1 MPTVLQ
7 FRRGTTAQN
16 DAFTGAVGE
25 ISVDTD
31 KDTLRVHDG
40 STAGGSELLTAS
52 STSTLTNKTL
62 TSANV
67 TTALLPTTADGAALG
82 SASKEFSDLFLADAG
97 TIQFGND
104 QDITLTH
111 VADTGINLRATSTSG
126 NSGAGMVMTMQTGD
140 TTIATNDTLGAIKF
154 QAPDDS
160 SGTDAILV
168 AGEIRVQAEGNFS
181 SSSNASRIAFYTGAS
196 EAATEKFQMRS
207 NGDLRL
213 ITDSAKVQFGADQD
227 VHLEHDPDDGLILK
241 STATADD
248 NPVLLTLQTGETDI
262 QVNDI
267 IGSIRWQAP
276 DEATGTDSNLVCA
289 AIDAVSAGD
298 FAIDNNTTNMSFK
311 LGVSETATE
320 KMRLESDGELFL
332 TPTAILLIK
341 NSSGTT
347 LKTINGVGNIS

>member
-7 FRRGTTAQN
+7 FRRGTTGQN
-16 DAFTGAVGE
+16 DLFTGANGE

-31 KDTLRVHDG
+31 KKTMRIHDG
-40 STAGGSELLTAS
+40 STAGGSELLTS
-52 STSTLTNKTL
+52 SLTATLTNKTL
-62 TSANV
+62 TSPNI
-67 TTALLPTTADGAALG
+67 TTSILPTSADGATIG
-82 SASKEFSDLFLADAG
+82 SASKEFSDLFLADG
-97 TIQFGND
+97 STIQFGND
-104 QDITLTH
+104 QDITVTH
-111 VADTGINLRATSTSG
+111 VADQGLNLKATSTSG
-126 NSGAGMVMTMQTGD
+126 NSGAGMHITMQTGD

-160 SGTDAILV
+160 AGTDAILV
-168 AGEIRVQAEGNFS
+168 AAQIKAQAEGNFS
-181 SSSNASRIAFYTGAS
+181 SSSNATRIAFYTGAS
-196 EAATEKFQMRS
+196 ETATEKFQMRS

-227 VHLEHDPDDGLILK
+227 VHIQHDPDDGLILK

-262 QVNDI
+262 QASDI

-276 DEATGTDSNLVCA
+276 DEGTGTDANLVCA

-298 FAIDNNTTNMSFK
+298 FSVSNNTTNMSFK

-332 TPTAILLIK
+332 TPTSILLIK